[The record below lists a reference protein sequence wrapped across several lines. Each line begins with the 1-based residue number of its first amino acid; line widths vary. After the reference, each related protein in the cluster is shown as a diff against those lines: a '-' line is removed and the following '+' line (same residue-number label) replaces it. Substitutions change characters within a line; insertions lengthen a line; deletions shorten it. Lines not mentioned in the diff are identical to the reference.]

1 MAAEKFCLQWN
12 DFQKNPSV
20 AFQDLR
26 DDVHFTDVT
35 QAFDYGPQIDA
46 SLVPHSSYWK
56 SDGDPV

>member
-12 DFQKNPSV
+12 DFQKYLSS

-35 QAFDYGPQIDA
+35 QACDDGPPIDA
-46 SLVPHSSYWK
+46 HMTSHIA
-56 SDGDPV
+56 